1 MKSSKWILGLM
12 VAVLVVA
19 LAPSSFAQV
28 NIQIFNTPSPQ
39 EIQTARNAQTS
50 DPASVGNG
58 ILVSGALIA
67 NSPLTAT
74 ALTFTFPSTITS
86 ASAAITCQNPD
97 GSSLGTS
104 CNPASPGNVPT
115 SDPIA
120 ISGATGL
127 FAGVAI
133 ASVNFT
139 NGTIQI
145 NLPGTLNNT
154 SSGTFRLV
162 GVRLDVNG
170 KTAPL
175 NASAALGSSSNN
187 YILQTT
193 TVPVISGLG
202 AGIGSVTVGS
212 NGTNTNGGTALL
224 FTNQTGGSPADATAS
239 VVIGE
244 GFASAWRTTTQVGT
258 QGVPLAGMNGTLV
271 QLTVNGLP
279 KGVTATLTLAGKGG
293 ASGALA
299 GSASSGVTFVSA
311 GTTTSVTAT
320 SSSSPAANIAYV
332 QFNSAN
338 LTAVESFEVDITL
351 GGTPSSA
358 LTPGTI
364 TMDVGMGPVG
374 PALTAGTVGSAN
386 QPSQASAD
394 LTPASPPTLSTAYVR
409 FAASTTTVTIGS
421 IVSAN
426 TTLLI
431 PYAVKVGAYDTG
443 IAIANTTLDPFGAS
457 GGATASAGTMT
468 FTMFP
473 RNATGADP
481 SFALTTSSTVRPGV
495 GLSTSGTLVAGGTWT
510 GLMSDIMTAA
520 GKTGDYFGYI
530 FIQANFLNAHGAAY
544 IFNGAGFTSSTPV
557 LVLAPPASFP
567 RNNPV
572 STTTGAEVLSF

>member
-74 ALTFTFPSTITS
+74 SMTFTFPAVITS
-86 ASAAITCQNPD
+86 AAASQTCLNPD
-97 GSSLGTS
+97 GSSVGTTCS
-104 CNPASPGNVPT
+104 TTLPGAVPT
-115 SDPIA
+115 GDPIA
-120 ISGATGL
+120 IAGATGL
-127 FAGVAI
+127 FANVSI
-133 ASVNFT
+133 ASVNFS
-139 NGTIQI
+139 NGTVQLT
-145 NLPGTLNNT
+145 LPGTTSNT

-170 KTAPL
+170 KAAPL
-175 NASAALGSSSNN
+175 NATASLGSSSNN

-193 TVPVISGLG
+193 TVPVITALG
-202 AGIGSVTVGS
+202 AGIGSVTTGS

-224 FTNQTGGSPADATAS
+224 FTNQTTNTPADATAS
-239 VVIGE
+239 VVIAE
-244 GFASAWRTTTQVGT
+244 GFASAWRTTTQVNT
-258 QGVPLAGMNGTLV
+258 QGLNLASMNGTLV

-279 KGVTATLTLAGKGG
+279 AGVIATLILPGRGGVTN
-293 ASGALA
+293 ALA
-299 GSASSGVTFVSA
+299 GGSAGVTFVSGA
-311 GTTTSVTAT
+311 GTSTTVQAPN
-320 SSSSPAANIAYV
+320 SSNPNRNIAFV
-332 QFNSAN
+332 QFSSTS
-338 LTAVESFEVDITL
+338 LSAVESFEVDIALSGAPT
-351 GGTPSSA
+351 SA
-358 LTPGTI
+358 LTAGTI
-364 TMDVGMGPVG
+364 TLDVTMGPVG
-374 PALTAGTVGSAN
+374 PALNAN
-386 QPSQASAD
+386 SQPSQALTD
-394 LTPASPPTLSTAYVR
+394 LTPASPPSLTTGYVR
-409 FAASTTTVTIGS
+409 FAAATTTVTIGS

-431 PYAVKVGAYDTG
+431 PYAVKVGTYDTG

-457 GGATASAGTMT
+457 GGATASAGTLT
-468 FTMFP
+468 LTMFP

-481 SFALTTSSTVRPGV
+481 SFAVTTSSTVRPGV

-510 GLMSDIMTAA
+510 ALMSDILTAA
-520 GKTGDYFGYI
+520 GKTGDFFGYM
-530 FIQANFLNAHGAAY
+530 FIQTNFLNAHGAAY

-557 LVLAPPASFP
+557 LVLDPPASNS
-567 RNNPV
+567 RN
-572 STTTGAEVLSF
+572 TATAEKLSF